1 MAANI
6 LVTIE
11 QETFHAELN
20 DSVTARG
27 IVELLPMTVRMSR
40 WGDEYYGSI
49 ETEFEL
55 EADARDIMK
64 VGELAYW
71 PSGQAL
77 CIFFGPTPA
86 SEGSAP
92 VAASAVN
99 PVGMILESC
108 APLKKMGSGVTAE
121 IRSA

>member
-1 MAANI
+1 MATQI
-6 LVTIE
+6 LITIE
-11 QETFHAELN
+11 GKEFHAELN
-20 DSVTARG
+20 DSATAGG
-27 IVELLPMTVRMSR
+27 IVELLTMTVRMSR

-71 PSGQAL
+71 PQGQAL
-77 CIFFGPTPA
+77 CVFFGPTPA

-99 PVGMILESC
+99 PVGMVLDSC
-108 APLKKMGSGVTAE
+108 AALKKMGSGVTAE
-121 IRSA
+121 ITHA

>member
-1 MAANI
+1 MATRI
-6 LVTIE
+6 LITIE
-11 QETFHAELN
+11 GEEFHAELN
-20 DSVTARG
+20 DSATARG

-77 CIFFGPTPA
+77 CVFFGPTPA

-99 PVGMILESC
+99 PVGMVLDSC

-121 IRSA
+121 ITHA